1 MAAEKLHELLDR
13 HDIAYERH
21 THERAVTAQRLA
33 AAEHVSGWEVAKPVL
48 LSISGELALMVVP
61 AAADVDLDKCTEL
74 LGHNEVRLATEDEFV
89 DTFADSEPGAEP
101 PFGNLYGIPVFVDQ
115 SLQTQQR
122 IVCRDGTH
130 TSSITIAIADYVRV
144 VKPEIADVIRPAD

>member
-48 LSISGELALMVVP
+48 LSISGELAMMVVP